1 MMILN
6 LNNHKKFDRV
16 VENSI
21 FLYEN
26 GENLLIVPTKD
37 SFPQTLSSEGE
48 LSMLVHFC
56 FVCDEKSSQPKLF
69 VTFLFIFMTESKIF
83 KV

>member
-37 SFPQTLSSEGE
+37 SFPRT
-48 LSMLVHFC
+48 
-56 FVCDEKSSQPKLF
+56 
-69 VTFLFIFMTESKIF
+69 
-83 KV
+83 